1 MQLCLSYCNGHN
13 GTIPLNEDL
22 EMPEAIKQCEHFRS
36 CLESK
41 NSSDAV
47 LRQVFSKKAMNLSL
61 ANASPVAC
69 AVFRGVGSILPSRT
83 TRPVNSLKA
92 EAYTPA
98 TYVP

>member
-41 NSSDAV
+41 NSSE
-47 LRQVFSKKAMNLSL
+47 
-61 ANASPVAC
+61 
-69 AVFRGVGSILPSRT
+69 AVFAAGIQQEGDEFVVG
-83 TRPVNSLKA
+83 
-92 EAYTPA
+92 
-98 TYVP
+98 